1 MTQKSKYLI
10 FKIRYIASITNI
22 LSRSILLFSYEVGLL
37 LSIGLEAT
45 SAAGSPDLQPVLV
58 NLPDYVLCQFIENI
72 IMPVYIQL
80 MSVYYYN

>member
-1 MTQKSKYLI
+1 MPQKPKYLI
-10 FKIRYIASITNI
+10 FKNAIQQLLQKSF
-22 LSRSILLFSYEVGLL
+22 SRLFLPRRRARQYRFRGDKCNRF
-37 LSIGLEAT
+37 
-45 SAAGSPDLQPVLV
+45 PDLQPVLV